1 MKKIT
6 FNHILKD
13 NINSL
18 PIHRSCTSRENT
30 IKYIL
35 LYQQRNKFIF
45 AKG

>member
-1 MKKIT
+1 MEKIT

-18 PIHRSCTSRENT
+18 PIHGGCTSRENT

-35 LYQQRNKFIF
+35 LYQQCNKFIF